1 MLRLR
6 LFLIFISLLLVP
18 NSRLRAQ
25 LFFSGTEY
33 GITMGASQYFG
44 DLNDN
49 YGLKFVR
56 PAGGIFVRHLMNSY
70 IALRG
75 TLSYTQVGYDDA
87 LNNNEFEKARNL
99 SFTSN
104 IVEIAI
110 QSEFN
115 FTRFST
121 GDNGHR
127 FTPYLTGG
135 IGAFY
140 YNPQAMFNG
149 KLEDLRKLGTEGQNL
164 GGYDSRKY
172 HSIAACFP
180 IGLGF
185 KYWLKPGFNLGFE
198 IADRLTLT
206 DYLDDVSTSYV
217 GKDKFFDNPDHP
229 NPAYYLQDRSQGQF
243 LGREGKQR
251 GNSASFDQYM
261 YAVFNLSFQ
270 LKVYRCPTYLQ
281 KDEFEQ

>member
-1 MLRLR
+1 MPRLR
-6 LFLIFISLLLVP
+6 LFLFFIPLIFAPAAEV
-18 NSRLRAQ
+18 RAQ

-33 GITMGASQYFG
+33 GITFGGSQYFG

-49 YGLKFVR
+49 YGVKFVR
-56 PAGGIFVRHLMNSY
+56 PAAGFFIRQHLNSY
-70 IALRG
+70 IARRG
-75 TLSYTQVGYDDA
+75 GLSFTQVGYDDA
-87 LNNNEFEKARNL
+87 LNNNVFSKARNL
-99 SFTSN
+99 NFTSN
-104 IVEIAI
+104 IVELAV

-121 GDNGHR
+121 GEDNHR

-135 IGAFY
+135 IGVFY
-140 YNPQAMFNG
+140 YNPQAEFMG
-149 KLEDLRKLGTEGQNL
+149 QKQSLRKLGTEGQNL
-164 GGYDSRKY
+164 DGYSDRKY
-172 HSIAACFP
+172 KSFAACFP

-206 DYLDDVSTSYV
+206 DYLDDVSATYI
-217 GKDKFFDNPDHP
+217 GKDNFYDNPDHP

-243 LGREGKQR
+243 LGRAGKQR
-251 GNSASFDQYM
+251 GNSATFDQYM

-281 KDEFEQ
+281 KDEYEQ